1 MLRRQG
7 MNYHS
12 VDRWVGDRKYG
23 GKRYGG
29 KMGNN
34 RLMRALEREI
44 GVGAGSLPFTIR
56 TAHKPRGS
64 VYEGCSILN
73 ECMIHNGF
81 YIDPRCKQLIKSLQH
96 FTFKDDE
103 NKHAIDA
110 LRYGAIELITR
121 RLYAPSKLKMY

>member
-1 MLRRQG
+1 
-7 MNYHS
+7 
-12 VDRWVGDRKYG
+12 
-23 GKRYGG
+23 
-29 KMGNN
+29 
-34 RLMRALEREI
+34 MRALERELA
-44 GVGAGSLPFTIR
+44 VGAGSLPFTIR

-73 ECMIHNGF
+73 ECMIHKGF
-81 YIDPRCKQLIKSLQH
+81 YIDPRCKQLIKSLEH

-110 LRYGAIELITR
+110 LRYGAVELITR